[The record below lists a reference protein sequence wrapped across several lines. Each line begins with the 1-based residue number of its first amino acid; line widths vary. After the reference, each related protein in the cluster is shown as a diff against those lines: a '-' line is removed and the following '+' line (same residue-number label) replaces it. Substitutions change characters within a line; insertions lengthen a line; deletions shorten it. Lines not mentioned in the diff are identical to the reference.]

1 MVKEN
6 EKHPCYN
13 PHSAHTY
20 ARVHLP
26 LIRSCNIDCNYCN
39 RDYSCA
45 NENRPGVTSR
55 IIEPVEAVEL
65 VAQAMKEYS
74 SLGVVGVAGPGE
86 AFAEPQRLYDALSSV
101 RSNFPDMM
109 LCVSSNGYAIL
120 DNVDLIKDLNVEY
133 ITVTVNTLDEKT
145 ASRIYNVNAVGD
157 LLSRQQESLYRLKDL
172 GVKVKVNTV
181 LMPDVNAQDVVQV
194 AAFAKKAGAFAH
206 NIMSFYPVVGS
217 AFEGMR
223 APSRDE
229 VEEARQQAGQFI
241 RQLSHCNRCR
251 ADASGFLQ

>member
-1 MVKEN
+1 MAEEN

-13 PHSAHTY
+13 PHAARTY

-86 AFAEPQRLYDALSSV
+86 AFAEPDRLYDALSCV
-101 RSNFPDMM
+101 RSKFPDLM
-109 LCVSSNGYAIL
+109 LCVSSNGYSIV
-120 DNVDLIKDLNVEY
+120 DNIGLIKELNIEY
-133 ITVTVNTLDEKT
+133 ITVTVNTLNEKT
-145 ASRIYNVNAVGD
+145 ASRIYNINDVGN
-157 LLSRQQESLYRLKDL
+157 LLSIQQESLYRLKEL

-181 LMPDVNAQDVVQV
+181 LMPDVNAQDVVLV
-194 AAFAKKAGAFAH
+194 AAFAKEAGAFAH
-206 NIMSFYPVVGS
+206 NIMAFCPVVGS
-217 AFEGMR
+217 RFEGMR

-229 VEEARQQAGQFI
+229 VAVIRHQAGQFI

-251 ADASGFLQ
+251 ADATGFLQ